1 MRCCGRTRAEPA
13 LPADLIALVGGA
25 LAGCLGALVGIGGG
39 VLLVPVLNDLVG
51 LSFREA
57 TAASL
62 VGVLATS
69 SSAAIVPIGKR
80 LHNARLGL
88 LLLLFSVSG
97 ATLAGRLIDKFS
109 DRTFEMLFGALAA
122 VIAALMFLRLNRR
135 NVLPA
140 GVDRGTLGGCFH
152 DFDTGEDVVYRVKR
166 LPVALVVAFTAG
178 ALTSLVGIG
187 GGILIVPMLNSLCG
201 VPLRVAAATSVF
213 MVGVTAVPSLAV
225 HWAGGYLGDFRIA
238 GMTAIGVMIGYQ
250 IGLLIGP
257 RASVKWLK
265 ILMAGILSAVAL
277 RYILKQS

>member
-1 MRCCGRTRAEPA
+1 V
-13 LPADLIALVGGA
+13 PADLIAFVGGGV
-25 LAGCLGALVGIGGG
+25 AGCLGALVGIGGG

-80 LHNARLGL
+80 LHNARLAL

-97 ATLAGRLIDKFS
+97 AMLAGRLISHYS
-109 DRTFEMLFGALAA
+109 DRTFEMLFGGLAA
-122 VIAALMFLRLNRR
+122 LIAGLMFIRLNRR
-135 NVLPA
+135 NVLPG
-140 GVDRGTLGGCFH
+140 GVERGTLGGCFH
-152 DFDTGEDVVYRVKR
+152 DVDTGEDVVYRVKR
-166 LPVALVVAFTAG
+166 LPIALAVAFSAG

-201 VPLRVAAATSVF
+201 IPLRVAAATSVL
-213 MVGVTAVPSLAV
+213 MVGVTAVPSLAI
-225 HWAGGYLGDFRIA
+225 HWSGGYLGDYHIA
-238 GMTAIGVMIGYQ
+238 GLTALGVMMGYQ
-250 IGLLIGP
+250 IGLVIGP

-277 RYILKQS
+277 RYLLKQS

>member
-1 MRCCGRTRAEPA
+1 MAPA
-13 LPADLIALVGGA
+13 LPPEVIALLGGA

-80 LHNARLGL
+80 IHNARLALVL
-88 LLLLFSVSG
+88 LAFGVSG
-97 ATLAGRLIDKFS
+97 AVLAGQFITRYS
-109 DRTFEMLFGALAA
+109 DRTFEILFGALAA
-122 VIAALMFLRLNRR
+122 LIAGAMFVRLNRR
-135 NVLPA
+135 NVMPA
-140 GVDRGTLGGCFH
+140 GADIGTFGDRFH
-152 DFDTGEDVVYRVKR
+152 DHDTGEEVVYRVKR
-166 LPVALVVAFTAG
+166 LPVAMTVSFSAG

-213 MVGVTAVPSLAV
+213 MVGVTAVPSLAA
-225 HWAGGYLGDFRIA
+225 HWSHGFLGDYRIA
-238 GMTAIGVMIGYQ
+238 GFTALGVVVGYQ
-250 IGLLIGP
+250 VGLSLSP
-257 RASVKWLK
+257 RTSVKWLK
-265 ILMAGILSAVAL
+265 ILMAAILALVAL
-277 RYILKQS
+277 RYLLKQS